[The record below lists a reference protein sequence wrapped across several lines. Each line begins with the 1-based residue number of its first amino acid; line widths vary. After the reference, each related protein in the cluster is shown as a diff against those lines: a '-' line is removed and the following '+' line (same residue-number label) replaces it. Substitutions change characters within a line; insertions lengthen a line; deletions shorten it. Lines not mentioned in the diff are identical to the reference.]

1 MTSRSSS
8 PSAVV
13 EIDPAQAHAALR
25 AGAVLI
31 DTRGT
36 ASQQAGSAEGAL
48 RIPHADVPERI
59 AGVADKEQPVMLM
72 CAAGVTSRE
81 LAQTLTDL
89 GYRRVSSVRGGF
101 ARWCAEQLPLRD
113 AALGA
118 DAMDRYS
125 RQIILPQ
132 VGAAGQQRL
141 SQARVALLGAGG
153 LGAPISLYLAAAGVG
168 QLTLIDDD
176 HVERSNLQR
185 QVIHTEER
193 IGTAKVDSARV
204 ALQALNPALK
214 LETHRVRL
222 RADNVEQLLQ
232 GHDLIIDGTDN
243 FATRY
248 LLDAAA
254 RRLGVPFIYGAVFQF
269 SGQVSVFDPRR
280 EDSPCYRCLFPEPP
294 AAEDA
299 PNCAEAGVLG
309 VLPGTIGM
317 LQATEALKLVLD
329 VGSPLVGRLLC
340 YDALAARFS
349 ELKLPRDPQCP
360 GCGPDHHFDG
370 YHDIVEIC
378 AAP

>member
-8 PSAVV
+8 PSAII
-13 EIDPAQAHAALR
+13 EIDPSQAHDAQAS
-25 AGAVLI
+25 GAVLI
-31 DTRGT
+31 DTRSA
-36 ASQQAGSAEGAL
+36 ASQQTGSAAGAL
-48 RIPHADVPERI
+48 CIPHAQVPERI
-59 AGVADKEQPVMLM
+59 VDVAGTGDPVMLM
-72 CAAGVTSRE
+72 CAVGASSRE
-81 LAQTLTDL
+81 LARTLTDM

-101 ARWCAEQLPLRD
+101 ARWCAEQLPLHD
-113 AALGA
+113 AVLDA

-132 VGAAGQQRL
+132 VGVTGQERL
-141 SQARVALLGAGG
+141 AKARVALLGAGG

-168 QLTLIDDD
+168 HLTLIDDD

-193 IGTAKVDSARV
+193 IGTAKVDSARL
-204 ALQALNPALK
+204 ALQALNPALA
-214 LETHRVRL
+214 LDTHRVRL

-243 FATRY
+243 FPTRY

-254 RRLGVPFIYGAVFQF
+254 RQLCVPFIYGAVFQF

-280 EDSPCYRCLFPEPP
+280 ADSPCYRCLFPEPP
-294 AAEDA
+294 AAADA

-309 VLPGTIGM
+309 VIPGTIGM
-317 LQATEALKLVLD
+317 LQATEALKLIL
-329 VGSPLVGRLLC
+329 GLGTPLVGRLLC

-349 ELKLPRDPQCP
+349 ELQLPRDPECP
-360 GCGPDHHFDG
+360 GCGPGRHFDG
-370 YHDIVEIC
+370 YHDIEQIC
-378 AAP
+378 AAQ